1 MPAEH
6 DPSALTFE
14 LNVPFRPHW
23 RNVELLRT
31 SVLNCLATIFES
43 YDFCEQLGMTTAE
56 LLENSIGYGMWSD
69 DGLHPLRLSVFGNA
83 TEVRVEVTNPIRPDA
98 EDISRLL
105 ATVRAIDEADSPR
118 TAYASR
124 LLELSSDPTAQGS
137 RLGLLRIA
145 FETGAKLAVELAE
158 DGKSVKVRATIRA
171 TDHAQA
177 A

>member
-1 MPAEH
+1 MVAEH
-6 DPSALTFE
+6 DPRSLVFE

-56 LLENSIGYGMWSD
+56 LLENSIGYGLWAE
-69 DGLHPLRLSVFGNA
+69 DGQFPLHLSVRGN
-83 TEVRVEVTNPIRPDA
+83 ESLVRVEVTNPVRVDG
-98 EDISRLL
+98 DDLTRLI
-105 ATVRAIDEADSPR
+105 ATVRSIGEAESPR
-118 TAYASR
+118 AAYAAR
-124 LLELSSDPTAQGS
+124 LRQLADDEGAHGS

-145 FETGAKLAVELAE
+145 FETGAKLAVELTE
-158 DGKSVKVRATIRA
+158 DRRSVRVSATIRA
-171 TDHAQA
+171 NTQA